1 MSLSKKPQGREPT
14 LRALK
19 RDPRSARQNSH
30 RKEKGTDNQSWVTA
44 CLQSDQTRQKPRAS
58 QATTSPSSGHNSP
71 LETKVIRLHGK
82 PAGILR
88 HIFRRPVSTSH
99 VALGEMSGPDQRPV
113 DRIGKGTRG
122 RDVCDTTLRC
132 SKRFAHI
139 RDHTLS
145 KPRGEVYLPSLS
157 SPVATPKLNTSW
169 LSHLPPIRKATSLCI
184 PFLMTHF
191 FWEAL
196 H

>member
-122 RDVCDTTLRC
+122 RDVCDTTLQ
-132 SKRFAHI
+132 A
-139 RDHTLS
+139 LS
-145 KPRGEVYLPSLS
+145 VLPTFGTTRSLN
-157 SPVATPKLNTSW
+157 PVAKCISL
-169 LSHLPPIRKATSLCI
+169 LSLLLLPLPN
-184 PFLMTHF
+184 
-191 FWEAL
+191 
-196 H
+196 